1 MVFLSVLTLIIPA
14 VWALVT
20 PGFFEPH
27 DLHHLAD
34 IFEMFR
40 SLGSGQIP
48 PRWAPDFSYGFGYPL
63 FNYYYLLPF
72 YIGAGF
78 YSILGSLTES
88 LKLLFLFTFLIS
100 AYGMYKFL
108 REFTGKL
115 ASLVGSVLFVYTPY
129 RAVQIYVRGAVG
141 EALALALFPLAGYF
155 LIKSVKNPSFKNT
168 AKAGLFLGIFLLS
181 HNYMWF
187 LSLPFIYLLAAF
199 YIYKNRKALVA
210 LVSVTLLGFGAAAF
224 WWVPALMEIKYV
236 PRLTPFLLIDHF
248 PFMKQLVIPS
258 WGYGASHWGP
268 YDDLSFQ
275 IGVVNLLVIGVLF
288 LLLLSRFKKLPAKK
302 LYLVLWILGG
312 FGISVVFMNIRTL
325 PIWKLLPFYNFIQF
339 PWRLL
344 YLTTFF
350 TSIAAALSV
359 DLLKNK
365 KHKKILSA
373 IIILGSIG
381 LTFNYFKPSGKV
393 FRNDDHYFNLFFNDP
408 NYSEDYLLLS
418 QWTDKRPTK
427 ASSSKFT
434 VESGEILSIR
444 ENTPVNWSAEFTAN
458 TDTVLTF
465 HTYYF
470 PGWEAEVDGNPVELV
485 PGEPN
490 GQITVSVPPGEHKI
504 NISWEE
510 TSLRKS
516 MDLLSLTSLL
526 IILYMYNSSRS
537 PLRGKI

>member
-1 MVFLSVLTLIIPA
+1 MVFLSVLILIVPA
-14 VWALVT
+14 VRALIT

-40 SLGSGQIP
+40 SLGSGQLP
-48 PRWAPDFSYGFGYPL
+48 PRWAPDFSYGYGYPL
-63 FNYYYLLPF
+63 FNYYYVLPF
-72 YIGAGF
+72 FIGASF

-108 REFTGKL
+108 REFTDKL
-115 ASLVGSVLFVYTPY
+115 ASIAGSVLFVYTPY

-155 LIKSVKNPSFKNT
+155 LIKSVKNPSAKNT

-187 LSLPFIYLLAAF
+187 LSLPFIYLLGAF
-199 YIYKNRKALVA
+199 YVYKNRKALVA
-210 LVSVTLLGFGAAAF
+210 LVSATLLGFGVTAF

-275 IGVVNLLVIGVLF
+275 IGIVNLLAVGILF
-288 LLLLSRFKKLPAKK
+288 LVFLLRFKKL
-302 LYLVLWILGG
+302 YLTLWVLGG
-312 FGISVVFMNIRTL
+312 FGVSVVFMNIRTL

-350 TSIAAALSV
+350 TSIAAAVSV

-365 KHKKILSA
+365 KHKKILA
-373 IIILGSIG
+373 IIIIFGSIG
-381 LTFNYFKPSGKV
+381 LTFNYFKPSKKV
-393 FRNDDHYFNLFFNDP
+393 VRTDDHYFNLFFNDP

-418 QWTDKRPTK
+418 QWTEERPTTK
-427 ASSSKFT
+427 PEQKFNI
-434 VESGEILSIR
+434 EDGEILSIT
-444 ENTPVNWSAEFTAN
+444 ENNPVSWSAEFVAE

-465 HTYYF
+465 YNYYF
-470 PGWEAEVDGNPVELV
+470 PGWEAKVDDNTVELV
-485 PGEPN
+485 PGKPN
-490 GQITVSVPPGEHKI
+490 GQITVPVAPGEHKI
-504 NISWEE
+504 NISWQE
-510 TSLRKS
+510 TPLRKA
-516 MDLLSLTSLL
+516 MDMLSLTSFL
-526 IILYMYNSSRS
+526 IILYLHSASRS
-537 PLRGKI
+537 PLHGKI